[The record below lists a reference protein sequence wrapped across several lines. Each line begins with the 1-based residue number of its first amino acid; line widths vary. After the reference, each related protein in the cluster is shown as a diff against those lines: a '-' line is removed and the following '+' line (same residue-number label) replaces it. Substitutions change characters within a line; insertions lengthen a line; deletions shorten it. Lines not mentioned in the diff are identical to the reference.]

1 MNKKYLMRGF
11 AALALVA
18 GFSSCVK
25 DVDGISPAEE
35 AEKAKENAEL
45 QLGLQIPEGQS
56 WNMSTQVTANVNV
69 SKKAGE
75 TYRVTVYSNNP
86 LADGKGVFL
95 TRGTINNGETFTGK
109 FTCGSGVKSLYV
121 GLTDSKGYTV
131 YKQAKVE
138 NGRLDLTFGNV
149 GNGSRSM
156 RAAYTVGNDTYD
168 FFDVPTAQE
177 LAAVYPS
184 SIPSNLA
191 SNSVLNDYNALQP
204 LVYENGVPRQTLA
217 NFAITTAGE
226 YTVGGGLQNTRWIS
240 VTGHPNG
247 GYQQPDPVNIY
258 VAVGANEKVTFKRN
272 GNFQFN
278 LYILSGTVEL
288 ASNFGEMGTLFS
300 VGTNATL
307 IDNRSTFSDNAG
319 VKLYNRGTFR
329 TGSAYSIGN
338 NAFVYNEGK
347 FYVNGALDY
356 IAGSWNDPRFFN
368 VGDNVE
374 LTAASFTLNSNGG
387 FISDGTVNITGATTV
402 TQSGIIWVNNG
413 KYTTGSLK
421 FSAHNSTFYNYCQ
434 LNVTGTTTFTDGKF
448 NLMTGSY
455 TKMQHGIFNNFIVD
469 MYNNSM
475 VNITGGT
482 KWGRQGNG
490 TFQGFRTASSDA
502 TAYVVLGGDQ
512 QYVPAH
518 TDGAFQLAGA
528 GLTAAI
534 SNMKFYDEFDELGVN
549 STWESVHYSKEV
561 TAESLAANSD
571 GRITWLITDAQVT
584 DIEGASVTEPAEGQ
598 CSATIE
604 EEEYPIYDEPQVYSY
619 AFEDQIYNGD
629 YDMNDIVLKAT
640 FPSTKNRK
648 GEIIAI
654 DSTKLQI
661 TMVAAG
667 ATFKIKAFV
676 GETALFDGQ
685 EIHDAFGVNQGVMVN
700 TGNGKAQTATPVV
713 DVIDIPDGIID
724 ADGNADF
731 SQLNVWIW
739 VNPETGYASETKIYY
754 LTDKEKPVPYA
765 VMIPADWSWPT
776 ERTCITKA
784 YPGAATST
792 EGVYNEEFSF
802 AKWAETPD
810 AQRTDDM
817 RVWFKYPVGG
827 LTMTNASTNSN
838 N

>member
-1 MNKKYLMRGF
+1 MSKKYLMKGLT
-11 AALALVA
+11 ALALIV
-18 GFSSCVK
+18 GFTSCVK
-25 DVDGISPAEE
+25 DVESISPAEE

-138 NGRLDLTFGNV
+138 NGRLDLTFGGAN
-149 GNGSRSM
+149 NSARSM
-156 RAAYTVGNDTYD
+156 RAPYTVGGDTHDY
-168 FFDVPTAQE
+168 FDLPSQEE
-177 LAAVYPS
+177 LAAAFP
-184 SIPSNLA
+184 SIPTTNIA
-191 SNSVLNDYNALQP
+191 SNSALNDYNQLINLIYIDGQP
-204 LVYENGVPRQTLA
+204 WNKGPRPELT
-217 NFAITTAGE
+217 NFILTSAGE
-226 YTVGGGLQNTRWIS
+226 YTVGGSLQNVRRIE
-240 VTGHPNG
+240 VEGHPQG
-247 GYQQPDPVNIY
+247 GYMQPDPVNIF
-258 VAVGANEKVTFKRN
+258 VNVGANETVTFKRN

-278 LYILSGTVEL
+278 LYVISGKVEL
-288 ASNFGEMGTLFS
+288 ASDFGEMGTLFS
-300 VGTNATL
+300 VAEGATL
-307 IDNRSTFSDNAG
+307 VDNRTTFSDNG
-319 VKLYNRGTFR
+319 SVKLYNRGTFR
-329 TGSAYSIGN
+329 TGGAYSIGN
-338 NAFVYNEGK
+338 NALVYNEGK

-356 IAGSWNDPRFFN
+356 IAGSWRDPRFFN
-368 VGDNVE
+368 IGDDVE
-374 LTAASFTLNSNGG
+374 LTASSFTLNSNGG

-402 TQSGIIWVNNG
+402 TQAGIEWVNNG

-448 NLMTGSY
+448 NMMTGSY

-469 MYNNSM
+469 MYDNSM
-475 VNITGGT
+475 FYITGGT

-490 TFQGFRTASSDA
+490 TFQGFRTVSSDA

-518 TDGAFQLAGA
+518 TDGAFQLQGA

-534 SNMKFYDEFDELGVN
+534 SNMVFYDEFDELGVH
-549 STWESVHYSKEV
+549 STWESVHYSKKV
-561 TAESLAANSD
+561 TAESLAADQD
-571 GRITWLITDAQVT
+571 GRITWVITDAQVT

-629 YDMNDIVLKAT
+629 YDMNDIVLKVT
-640 FPSTKNRK
+640 FPSTKNNK

-676 GETALFDGQ
+676 GENALFDGQ

-765 VMIPADWSWPT
+765 VMIPTDWRWPLERICVT
-776 ERTCITKA
+776 EA
-784 YPGAATST
+784 YPGAPTST
-792 EGVYNEEFSF
+792 EGVYNEDFSF

-810 AQRTDDM
+810 AQRTDAM
-817 RVWFKYPVGG
+817 REWFKYPVIGK
-827 LTMTNASTNSN
+827 TMTNN
-838 N
+838 

>member
-1 MNKKYLMRGF
+1 MSKKYLMKGLT
-11 AALALVA
+11 ALALIV
-18 GFSSCVK
+18 GFTSCVK
-25 DVDGISPAEE
+25 DVESISPAEE

-138 NGRLDLTFGNV
+138 NGRLDLTFGGAN
-149 GNGSRSM
+149 NSARSL
-156 RAAYTVGNDTYD
+156 RAAYTVGGDTYD
-168 FFDVPTAQE
+168 FFDVPSQEE
-177 LAAVYPS
+177 LAAAFP
-184 SIPSNLA
+184 SIPTTNIA
-191 SNSVLNDYNALQP
+191 SNSDLNNWNALNA
-204 LVYENGVPRQTLA
+204 LVYDKGVPRQPLA
-217 NFAITTAGE
+217 NFILTSAGE
-226 YTVGGGLQNTRWIS
+226 YTVGGGLQNTRYIS
-240 VTGHPNG
+240 VEGHPNG
-247 GYQQPDPVNIY
+247 GYQQPDPVNIF
-258 VAVGANEKVTFKRN
+258 VNVGANETVTFKRQ

-278 LYILSGTVEL
+278 LYVISGKVEL
-288 ASNFGEMGTLFS
+288 ASDFGEMGTIFS
-300 VGTNATL
+300 VASGATL
-307 IDNRSTFSDNAG
+307 VDNRSTFSDNAG

-329 TGSAYSIGN
+329 TGGAYSIGN
-338 NAFVYNEGK
+338 NALVYNEGK
-347 FYVNGALDY
+347 FYVNGALNY
-356 IAGSWNDPRFFN
+356 IAGSWRDPRFFN
-368 VGDNVE
+368 IGDDVE
-374 LTAASFTLNSNGG
+374 LTASSFTLNSNGG
-387 FISDGTVNITGATTV
+387 FISDGIVNITGATTV
-402 TQSGIIWVNNG
+402 TQAGIEWVNNG

-448 NLMTGSY
+448 NMMTGSY
-455 TKMQHGIFNNFIVD
+455 MKMQHGIFNNFIVD
-469 MYNNSM
+469 MYDNSM
-475 VNITGGT
+475 VYITGGT

-561 TAESLAANSD
+561 TAESLATNSD

-629 YDMNDIVLKAT
+629 YDMNDIVLKVT

-739 VNPETGYASETKIYY
+739 VNPETGYDSETKIYY

-765 VMIPADWSWPT
+765 IMIPDDWRWPLERICVT
-776 ERTCITKA
+776 EA

-792 EGVYNEEFSF
+792 EGVYNNEYSF
-802 AKWAETPD
+802 GKWAETPD
-810 AQRTDDM
+810 AQRTAAM
-817 RVWFKYPVGG
+817 REWFKHPVIGK
-827 LTMTNASTNSN
+827 TMTNN
-838 N
+838 

>member
-1 MNKKYLMRGF
+1 MNKKYLMKGLT
-11 AALALVA
+11 ALALIV
-18 GFSSCVK
+18 GFTSCVK
-25 DVDGISPAEE
+25 DVEGITPAEE
-35 AEKAKENAEL
+35 AEKEKENAEIN
-45 QLGLQIPEGQS
+45 LGLKIPEGQT
-56 WNMSTQVTANVNV
+56 WEMAEQVTANVNV
-69 SKKAGE
+69 NKKAGE

-95 TRGTINNGETFTGK
+95 TRGTINNGETFKGK
-109 FTCGSGVKSLYV
+109 FTCPSGVNSLYV

-156 RAAYTVGNDTYD
+156 RTAYQVGNDTYD
-168 FFDVPTAQE
+168 FFDVPTTEE
-177 LAAVYPS
+177 LAAAYPS
-184 SIPSNLA
+184 GVPSNLE
-191 SNSVLNDYNALQP
+191 SNDKLMQGQYYND
-204 LVYENGVPRQTLA
+204 LVNLIYENGVPRSSA
-217 NFAITTAGE
+217 PNFAFTTAGE
-226 YTVGGGLQNTRWIS
+226 YTIGLGLQNTRWVS
-240 VTGHPNG
+240 VQGHPNG

-258 VAVGANEKVTFKRN
+258 VNVGANETVTFKRQ

-278 LYILSGTVEL
+278 LYIISGKVEL

-300 VGTNATL
+300 VGTNGTL
-307 IDNRSTFSDNAG
+307 IDNRSTLSDNAG

-329 TGSAYSIGN
+329 TGGAYSIGN

-347 FYVNGALDY
+347 FYVNGALNY
-356 IAGSWNDPRFFN
+356 IAGSWRDPRFFN

-402 TQSGIIWVNNG
+402 TQSDIIWVNNG

-455 TKMQHGIFNNFIVD
+455 MKMQHGIFNNFIVD
-469 MYNNSM
+469 MYDNSM
-475 VNITGGT
+475 VYITGGT

-534 SNMKFYDEFDELGVN
+534 SNMKFYDEFDELGVH

-629 YDMNDIVLKAT
+629 YDMNDIVLKVT

-739 VNPETGYASETKIYY
+739 VNPETGYDSETKIYY

-765 VMIPADWSWPT
+765 IMIPTDWRWPLERICVT
-776 ERTCITKA
+776 EA

-792 EGVYNEEFSF
+792 EGVYNNEYSF
-802 AKWAETPD
+802 GKWAETPD
-810 AQRTDDM
+810 AQRTDAM
-817 RVWFKYPVGG
+817 REWFKHPVIGK
-827 LTMTNASTNSN
+827 TMTNN
-838 N
+838 

>member
-1 MNKKYLMRGF
+1 MSKKYLMKGLT
-11 AALALVA
+11 ALALIV
-18 GFSSCVK
+18 GFTSCVK
-25 DVDGISPAEE
+25 DVESISPAEE

-138 NGRLDLTFGNV
+138 NGRLDLTFGGAN
-149 GNGSRSM
+149 NSARSL
-156 RAAYTVGNDTYD
+156 RAAYTVGDDTYD
-168 FFDVPTAQE
+168 FFDLPSQEE
-177 LAAVYPS
+177 LAAAFP
-184 SIPSNLA
+184 SIPTTNIA
-191 SNSVLNDYNALQP
+191 SNDILNNYNALYP
-204 LVYENGVPRQTLA
+204 LVYDNGVPRQPLA
-217 NFAITTAGE
+217 NFILTSAGE
-226 YTVGGGLQNTRWIS
+226 YTVGGGLQNTRWVA

-247 GYQQPDPVNIY
+247 GYQQPDPVNIF
-258 VAVGANEKVTFKRN
+258 VNVGANETVTFKRQ

-278 LYILSGTVEL
+278 LYVISGKVEL
-288 ASNFGEMGTLFS
+288 ASDFGEMGTIFS
-300 VGTNATL
+300 VAEGATL
-307 IDNRSTFSDNAG
+307 VDNRTTFSDNAG

-329 TGSAYSIGN
+329 TGGAYSIGN
-338 NAFVYNEGK
+338 NALVYNEGK
-347 FYVNGALDY
+347 FYVNGALNY
-356 IAGSWNDPRFFN
+356 IAGSWRDPRFFN
-368 VGDNVE
+368 IGDDVE
-374 LTAASFTLNSNGG
+374 LTADSFTLNSNGG
-387 FISDGTVNITGATTV
+387 FISDGIVNITGATTV
-402 TQSGIIWVNNG
+402 TQAGIEWVNNG

-448 NLMTGSY
+448 NMMTGSY
-455 TKMQHGIFNNFIVD
+455 MKMQHGIFNNFIVD
-469 MYNNSM
+469 MYDNSM
-475 VNITGGT
+475 VYITGGT

-561 TAESLAANSD
+561 TAESLATNSD

-629 YDMNDIVLKAT
+629 YDMNDIVLKVT

-685 EIHDAFGVNQGVMVN
+685 EIHDAFGVNQGKMVN

-739 VNPETGYASETKIYY
+739 VNPETGYDSETKIYY

-765 VMIPADWSWPT
+765 IMIPTDWRWPLERICVT
-776 ERTCITKA
+776 EA

-792 EGVYNEEFSF
+792 EGVYNNEYSF
-802 AKWAETPD
+802 GKWAETPD
-810 AQRTDDM
+810 AQRTDAM
-817 RVWFKYPVGG
+817 REWFKHPVIGK
-827 LTMTNASTNSN
+827 TMTNN
-838 N
+838 

>member
-1 MNKKYLMRGF
+1 MSKKYLMKGLT
-11 AALALVA
+11 ALALIV
-18 GFSSCVK
+18 GFTSCVK
-25 DVDGISPAEE
+25 DVESISPAEE

-138 NGRLDLTFGNV
+138 NGRLDLTFGGAN
-149 GNGSRSM
+149 NSARSL
-156 RAAYTVGNDTYD
+156 RAPYTVGGDTHDY
-168 FFDVPTAQE
+168 FDLPSQEE
-177 LAAVYPS
+177 LAAAFP
-184 SIPSNLA
+184 SIPTTNIA
-191 SNSVLNDYNALQP
+191 SNSALNDYNQLVNLIYINGQP
-204 LVYENGVPRQTLA
+204 RPQLT
-217 NFAITTAGE
+217 NFILTSAGE

-247 GYQQPDPVNIY
+247 GYQQPDPVNIF
-258 VAVGANEKVTFKRN
+258 VNVGANETVTLKRQ

-278 LYILSGTVEL
+278 LYVISGKVEL
-288 ASNFGEMGTLFS
+288 ASDFGEMGTIFS
-300 VGTNATL
+300 VAEGATL
-307 IDNRSTFSDNAG
+307 VDNRTTFSDNG
-319 VKLYNRGTFR
+319 SVKLYNRGTVR
-329 TGSAYSIGN
+329 TGGAYSIGN
-338 NAFVYNEGK
+338 NALVYNEGK

-356 IAGSWNDPRFFN
+356 IAGSWRDPRFFN
-368 VGDNVE
+368 IGDDVE
-374 LTAASFTLNSNGG
+374 LTADSFTLNSNGG

-402 TQSGIIWVNNG
+402 TQAGIEWVNNG

-448 NLMTGSY
+448 NMMTGSY

-469 MYNNSM
+469 MYDNSM
-475 VNITGGT
+475 FYITGGT

-534 SNMKFYDEFDELGVN
+534 SNMKFYDEFDELGVH
-549 STWESVHYSKEV
+549 STWESVHYSTEV
-561 TAESLAANSD
+561 TAESLATNSD

-629 YDMNDIVLKAT
+629 YDMNDIVLKVT
-640 FPSTKNRK
+640 FPSTKNNK

-765 VMIPADWSWPT
+765 VMIPTDWRWPLERICVT
-776 ERTCITKA
+776 EA
-784 YPGAATST
+784 YPGAPTST

-810 AQRTDDM
+810 AQRTDAM
-817 RVWFKYPVGG
+817 REWFKYPVIGK
-827 LTMTNASTNSN
+827 TMTNN
-838 N
+838 

>member
-1 MNKKYLMRGF
+1 MSKKYLMKGLT
-11 AALALVA
+11 ALALIV
-18 GFSSCVK
+18 GFTSCVK
-25 DVDGISPAEE
+25 DVESISPAEE

-95 TRGTINNGETFTGK
+95 TRGTINNGETFKGK
-109 FTCGSGVKSLYV
+109 FTCPSGVNSLYV

-156 RAAYTVGNDTYD
+156 RTAYQVGNDTYD
-168 FFDVPTAQE
+168 FFDVPTTEE
-177 LAAVYPS
+177 LAAAFP
-184 SIPSNLA
+184 SIPTTNVA
-191 SNSVLNDYNALQP
+191 SNDVLNDYNALVA
-204 LVYENGVPRQTLA
+204 LVYENGAARQPLT
-217 NFAITTAGE
+217 NFVITSAGD
-226 YTVGGGLQNTRWIS
+226 YTVGGGLQNTHW
-240 VTGHPNG
+240 VPVQGHPTG
-247 GYQQPDPVNIY
+247 GYQQPDPVNIFIN
-258 VAVGANEKVTFKRN
+258 VGENEKVTFKRQ

-278 LYILSGTVEL
+278 LYIISGQVEL
-288 ASNFGEMGTLFS
+288 ASDFGEMGTTFS
-300 VGTNATL
+300 VAQGATL
-307 IDNRSTFSDNAG
+307 IDNRSSFSNNFG
-319 VKLYNRGTFR
+319 VKLFNRGTVR
-329 TGSAYSIGN
+329 TGGAYSIGN

-374 LTAASFTLNSNGG
+374 LTADSFTLNSNGG

-402 TQSGIIWVNNG
+402 TQNGITWVNNG
-413 KYTTGSLK
+413 KYTTGELR
-421 FSAHNSTFYNYCQ
+421 FSAQNCTFYNYCR
-434 LNVTGTTTFTDGKF
+434 LNVTGTTVFTDGQF
-448 NLMTGSY
+448 NMMTGSY
-455 TKMQHGIFNNFIVD
+455 VKMKYGIFNNFIVD

-475 VNITGGT
+475 VYITDGT
-482 KWGRQGNG
+482 KWGRQGQG
-490 TFQGFRTASSDA
+490 TFQGFRTVDDA
-502 TAYVVLGGDQ
+502 TVCVVLDGN
-512 QYVPAH
+512 QYVPSH
-518 TDGAFQLAGA
+518 NGAAFHLQGA

-534 SNMKFYDEFDELGVN
+534 SNMKFYDEFDELGVH
-549 STWESVHYSKEV
+549 STWESVHYSTEV
-561 TAESLAANSD
+561 TLADLQGRQD
-571 GRITWLITDAQVT
+571 GRITWDIHNANVT

-629 YDMNDIVLKAT
+629 YDMNDIVLKVT

-739 VNPETGYASETKIYY
+739 VNPETGYDSETKIYY

-765 VMIPADWSWPT
+765 IMIPDDWRWPLERICVT
-776 ERTCITKA
+776 EA
-784 YPGAATST
+784 YPGAATSI
-792 EGVYNEEFSF
+792 EGVYNNEYSF
-802 AKWAETPD
+802 GKWAETPD
-810 AQRTDDM
+810 AQRTDAM
-817 RVWFKYPVGG
+817 REWFKYPVDGK
-827 LTMTNASTNSN
+827 TMTNN
-838 N
+838 